1 MTIARRRGVR
11 PGATAAIAQV
21 LAEVPPAAPPIGVP
35 VPLGDVPAPL
45 GDVPAPDAVTPAGRL
60 CRCTFRRV
68 DRVAPLPQRPVRPT
82 YQLMCLYVD
91 QETPLP
97 LGDVDEA
104 RPVCDACTATGIFRP
119 DED

>member
-21 LAEVPPAAPPIGVP
+21 PAAVPSAAPPMVVP
-35 VPLGDVPAPL
+35 VPL

-60 CRCTFRRV
+60 RRCTFRRV

-82 YQLMCLYVD
+82 YQLMCFYVD